1 MSETLAVYRLDPEGK
16 VVVYPFSKKFFVG
29 PYVTPYGDSFQKTVC
44 QLIRLEFPQDSTKVA
59 QSD

>member
-1 MSETLAVYRLDPEGK
+1 MTETRALYRLDPEGK

-29 PYVTPYGDSFQKTVC
+29 PDVTPYGDSSQKTVC
-44 QLIRLEFPQDSTKVA
+44 QLIRLEFPPNSTKVA